1 MKLLQRRHSSH
12 SKGFTLVEL
21 LVVIGIIALLISILL
36 PSLSK
41 ARETA
46 NRVKC
51 AANLKSVG
59 QALLLYSNDNN
70 GSYPR
75 MYIANANGVPSTNV
89 TAGRNLSDPFVNAAA
104 TNATGNNVTACLWLL
119 IRGDYTTPGVLVC
132 PSGSQDVDQYTGG
145 GAAKNAASQCN
156 FSLNTTLSYSLQNPY
171 ANTNALADGFIW
183 KNTLTSDFAIMAD
196 KNPGTKAPQNVIN
209 VQITSSS
216 KQLQTGNSTNHQK
229 VGQEVLYG
237 DGHVDFQNTPF
248 CGVQND
254 NIYASGVRNAAGV
267 VTPKGVAI
275 NVSPGWSQDSV
286 LCPADGAGFP

>member
-1 MKLLQRRHSSH
+1 MKLPARRH

-59 QALLLYSNDNN
+59 QALLLYANDNN

-75 MYIANANGVPSTNV
+75 LTFTSNQAMNTSV
-89 TAGRNLSDPFVNAAA
+89 TAGNTVNDPFPPGKPSPSPA
-104 TNATGNNVTACLWLL
+104 NVTGALWLL
-119 IRGDYTTPGVLVC
+119 IRGDYTSPGVMVC
-132 PSGSQDVDQYTGG
+132 PSGSQDVDLY
-145 GAAKNAASQCN
+145 NAQPIRNAVSQCN
-156 FSLNTTLSYSLQNPY
+156 FSTTTTLSYSIQNPY
-171 ANTNALADGFIW
+171 ASTTALSDGFVW

-196 KNPGTKAPQNVIN
+196 KSPGTKAPQSVIS
-209 VQITSSS
+209 VKTTSSS
-216 KQLQTGNSTNHQK
+216 KQLQLGNSTNHQK

-237 DGHVDFQNTPF
+237 DGHVEFQTTPF

-254 NIYASGVRNAAGV
+254 NIFASGKYSNATTGAVDPQGI
-267 VTPKGVAI
+267 KI
-275 NVSPGWSQDSV
+275 NDFPGWKQDSV